1 MASSDSTSRPEVM
14 RRILSTQL
22 AAATRLRDVLT
33 REYDILRQPTPDGLD
48 ALLPEKQAALN
59 ALADADRELRDAL
72 GNQATARAAD
82 IEQSMAQLDATGG
95 LAGTWRQLA
104 DVLREC
110 ETRNQTN
117 GSLVELSRQHV
128 ELALNVL
135 RGETPPTSTYGSN
148 GQTERAAR
156 SRSIAE
162 A

>member
-1 MASSDSTSRPEVM
+1 MAPSDSTSRPDVL
-14 RRILSTQL
+14 RRLLDTQL
-22 AAATRLRDVLT
+22 AAATTLRDVLAH
-33 REYDILRQPTPDGLD
+33 EYDILRQPTPDGLD
-48 ALLPEKQAALN
+48 TLLPEKQAALD
-59 ALADADRELRDAL
+59 ALANADRDLREAL
-72 GNQATARAAD
+72 GDQATATD
-82 IEQSMAQLDATGG
+82 IEQTMSRLDASGA
-95 LAGTWRQLA
+95 LARTWRQLA

-135 RGETPPTSTYGSN
+135 RGETAAASTYGAN
-148 GQTERAAR
+148 GQTQRAAR

>member
-1 MASSDSTSRPEVM
+1 MPPSDPTSRPDTI
-14 RRILSTQL
+14 RHLLNSQL
-22 AAATRLRDVLT
+22 AAATALRDVLA

-48 ALLPEKQAALN
+48 TLLPEKQAALN
-59 ALADADRELRDAL
+59 ALANADQDLREAL
-72 GNQATARAAD
+72 GDQADTAD
-82 IEQSMAQLDATGG
+82 IEQAMTRLDASGA
-95 LAGTWRQLA
+95 LVRSWRQLA
-104 DVLREC
+104 EVLREC

-135 RGETPPTSTYGSN
+135 RGETPATSTYGSN
-148 GQTERAAR
+148 GQTQRAAR